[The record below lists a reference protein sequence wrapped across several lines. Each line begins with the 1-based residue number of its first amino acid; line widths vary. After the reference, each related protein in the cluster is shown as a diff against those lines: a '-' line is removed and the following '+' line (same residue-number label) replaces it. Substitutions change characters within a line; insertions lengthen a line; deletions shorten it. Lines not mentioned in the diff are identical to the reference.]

1 MVKRTP
7 ALLGDRA
14 ANLPGQLSGRQ
25 RQRVA
30 IGRALMNEPELV
42 LFDEPTSAIIVTRAA
57 RITND
62 ADRAVDIEDGRISD
76 DWAST

>member
-25 RQRVA
+25 RVA
-30 IGRALMNEPELV
+30 IGRAFMNEPGLV
-42 LFDEPTSAIIVTRAA
+42 LFDEPTSAIIVTRDA
-57 RITND
+57 RITHD
-62 ADRAVDIEDGRISD
+62 ADRTVHIEDGRISD